1 MNLPLLVYRRAWSVM
16 REFFKRFHS
25 DDNCTIQENFALR
38 KSARRKH
45 VYQLVQ
51 KAHKDD
57 VREFQENFFCFWTMK
72 SWNVHPKEIMHSVS
86 IDLLKNKW
94 HEEQKYLSI
103 TLPEKCPYLDFFW
116 SVFSPIRTEYG
127 EILHISPY
135 SVRMRENTDQK
146 NSKYGHFSRSVK
158 IYEQEQFIEA

>member
-94 HEEQKYLSI
+94 HEDLSNYAKRI
-103 TLPEKCPYLDFFW
+103 LRKSTSTSKL
-116 SVFSPIRTEYG
+116 SVFYFG
-127 EILHISPY
+127 FLIS
-135 SVRMRENTDQK
+135 EQIC
-146 NSKYGHFSRSVK
+146 FSLSNWAHRC
-158 IYEQEQFIEA
+158 I

>member
-25 DDNCTIQENFALR
+25 DNNCTVQENFALR

-45 VYQLVQ
+45 DYQLVQ

-116 SVFSPIRTEYG
+116 SVFPPFGLNTERYSTSLRIQSECEKIRTRKT
-127 EILHISPY
+127 P
-135 SVRMRENTDQK
+135 N
-146 NSKYGHFSRSVK
+146 FSSSVK
-158 IYEQEQFIEA
+158 IYERSNS